1 MPEGGAP
8 MQTPT
13 APKTPK
19 GQRSRNLI
27 TGTAARLMHDKG
39 IGATSV
45 DDVLAASGTGK
56 SQMYH
61 YFRNKQELTAAV
73 LEYQFER
80 IMAAQPS
87 LHDQSCTDLAQWRQ
101 EVLDA
106 NERGCFAGC
115 PLGTFAGQLGGSD
128 SLRALF
134 ADLFGKWQLAV
145 AGLVERAERD
155 GCVSPGSGSRD
166 AALVLLGALEGGAM
180 LSHVHGRQDA
190 LERMLDTALA
200 SIGADPNPR
209 R

>member
-1 MPEGGAP
+1 VK
-8 MQTPT
+8 TP
-13 APKTPK
+13 ATPK

-27 TGTAARLMHDKG
+27 TGTAARLMHDNG

-61 YFRNKQELTAAV
+61 YFRSKEELTAAV
-73 LEYQFER
+73 LEHQFQR

-87 LHDQSCTDLAQWRQ
+87 LHDQNCADLARWRQ
-101 EVLDA
+101 EVLEA

-115 PLGTFAGQLGGSD
+115 PLGTFAGQLGGSAPLRTLFAGLFD
-128 SLRALF
+128 KWQRAL
-134 ADLFGKWQLAV
+134 AA
-145 AGLVERAERD
+145 LVERA
-155 GCVSPGSGSRD
+155 GQAGLITPGSDPGD
-166 AALVLLGALEGGAM
+166 AALVLLGALEGGAV

-200 SIGADPNPR
+200 SIGAAPDPR
-209 R
+209 G